1 MSNGNDIVT
10 FNSTSADVANGT
22 KVASFAAANDKI
34 ALAGE
39 LAGFSYGADSK
50 ITTAVTDTPSAIG
63 DPLANYKTLIDNTI
77 YSLTDAGA
85 TADTAANI
93 AKYFTERTDGN
104 ATTTTAN
111 QGVLYLAADT
121 DVVLAIKGADAT
133 TTNLWL
139 VQNDATATVAAD
151 EITLIGVV
159 GGLGVDAVAA
169 TVFESQASAGA

>member
-1 MSNGNDIVT
+1 M
-10 FNSTSADVANGT
+10 
-22 KVASFAAANDKI
+22 
-34 ALAGE
+34 
-39 LAGFSYGADSK
+39 
-50 ITTAVTDTPSAIG
+50 
-63 DPLANYKTLIDNTI
+63 
-77 YSLTDAGA
+77 
-85 TADTAANI
+85 
-93 AKYFTERTDGN
+93 
-104 ATTTTAN
+104 
-111 QGVLYLAADT
+111 YLAADT